1 MQERTQERVEETGF
15 MKFLGL
21 QEFDTEMAE
30 GGVATGAAQRRRAV
44 NSTPTMSDELV
55 AVKRQQLV
63 NALATH
69 RAMKETRKLLGMA
82 VHSGRLAKGD
92 KVGKVVLTAVDG
104 YQSATRDSPQ
114 NHGLWV
120 DAHPVC
126 SAVCVVDNSAR
137 IGQHSDLQGGP
148 DGVAGVR
155 SRSGSLDQAVTI
167 SRSPHALVCER
178 ELRRQHDHHRADVRS
193 GLAIGFLEEP
203 GAGGN
208 FGFERRPPL
217 RTSSPL
223 EGREGV
229 QASIANLETE
239 LGVKQGSGGK
249 GKPPRG
255 KDNWRRGQLR
265 RGKLTRG
272 MRLSPAQQ
280 EFCEGFS
287 SHLQRQ

>member
-104 YQSATRDSPQ
+104 YQSATRDSRQ
-114 NHGLWV
+114 NHGLESMHTQCV
-120 DAHPVC
+120 RPFVIIQHA
-126 SAVCVVDNSAR
+126 SAN
-137 IGQHSDLQGGP
+137 IQIYKEGPMTLQ
-148 DGVAGVR
+148 
-155 SRSGSLDQAVTI
+155 L
-167 SRSPHALVCER
+167 
-178 ELRRQHDHHRADVRS
+178 
-193 GLAIGFLEEP
+193 
-203 GAGGN
+203 
-208 FGFERRPPL
+208 
-217 RTSSPL
+217 
-223 EGREGV
+223 
-229 QASIANLETE
+229 
-239 LGVKQGSGGK
+239 
-249 GKPPRG
+249 
-255 KDNWRRGQLR
+255 
-265 RGKLTRG
+265 
-272 MRLSPAQQ
+272 
-280 EFCEGFS
+280 
-287 SHLQRQ
+287 